1 MTRRI
6 THNTIDND
14 HLTWFIRVE
23 SYNNRHIK
31 YLTYYRHE
39 YVVNRIVRIT
49 YEQGIVSKNM
59 YVYNNEKSIREL
71 YNESRLIDL

>member
-1 MTRRI
+1 MTRKI

-39 YVVNRIVRIT
+39 YNANMIT
-49 YEQGIVSKNM
+49 IIKYEKGVANKKI
-59 YVYNNEKSIREL
+59 YIHYNEKSIREL